1 MMVNYVLNVQI
12 QIIIIGIQDH
22 LMNQIDVN
30 NVLNFKMMYVQ
41 IFVITDGFIHNYQNV
56 LIFKWMK
63 IQYV

>member
-1 MMVNYVLNVQI
+1 MMVNYVLNVLI
-12 QIIIIGIQDH
+12 RIIIIGIQDH